1 MKNKNKYKTN
11 LAIFALSALLSGSAM
26 AGEWAGL
33 VSATLGHDDNVTLGD
48 DSNVVASDAKDN
60 FLDILGTAG
69 RYLKGN
75 KDDGIRLTGTLY
87 NREYNTE
94 DAFNFLLV
102 SGGLAYHKKF
112 GSWHGRFGAKYGY
125 LEFGGDPYET
135 VFTLSAEGRH
145 KFTKKTELRVRY
157 RYSDIDAESSQF
169 NSLEGDRHQLRAQYR
184 LKHGGNRYRLSYT
197 FETNDRNDSS
207 RSATSFSSSSPVRHT
222 LRANAKIPLNG
233 KWGTVFDVRF
243 RDSRYKD
250 DNIVSGV
257 SIRRN
262 DDRFRAKAEL
272 NYQIDRKTDVYV
284 DYTHTNNDSNI
295 SSSDY
300 DRNEMTVGVNY
311 LF

>member
-1 MKNKNKYKTN
+1 MTMKIKYKTN
-11 LAIFALSALLSGSAM
+11 LTIFTLLALLSGGAIASD
-26 AGEWAGL
+26 WSGL
-33 VSATLGHDDNVTLGD
+33 LSATLGHDDNVTLGD
-48 DSNVVASDAKDN
+48 DSNVVASDSKDN
-60 FLDILGTAG
+60 FLDVLGTAG

-75 KDDGIRLTGTLY
+75 KDDGIRFTGTLY

-145 KFTKKTELRVRY
+145 KFTKKTELRLRY

-169 NSLEGDRHQLRAQYR
+169 DNLEGDRHQVRAQYR

-197 FETNDRNDSS
+197 FETNDRED
-207 RSATSFSSSSPVRHT
+207 RSTTTTFSSSSPVRHT
-222 LRANAKIPLNG
+222 LRANAKIPLSG

-250 DNIVSGV
+250 DNVSSGV
-257 SIRRN
+257 STRRN

-272 NYQIDRKTDVYV
+272 NYQINRKTDVYV

-295 SSSDY
+295 SSFDY
-300 DRNEMTVGVNY
+300 DRNEITVGVNY